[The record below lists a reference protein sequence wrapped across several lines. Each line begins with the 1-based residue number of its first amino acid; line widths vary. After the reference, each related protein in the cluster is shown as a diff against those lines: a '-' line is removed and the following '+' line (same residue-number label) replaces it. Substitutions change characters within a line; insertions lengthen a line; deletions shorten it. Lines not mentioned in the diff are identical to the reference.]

1 MAFTSTIAGRTVAG
15 NKRMHW
21 GAWDGTGVTGGD
33 IDTGLVMAESVMLTN
48 KGTALEAAGTAVVNE
63 TLPIAGNAITIV
75 CTSGDAGYWMAIGH

>member
-33 IDTGLVMAESVMLTN
+33 IDTGLIIAESVMLTHL
-48 KGTALEAAGTAVVNE
+48 GSAVEAAVAVVNE

-75 CTSGDAGYWMAIGH
+75 CTSGDVGYWMAIGH

>member
-33 IDTGLVMAESVMLTN
+33 IDTGLIIAESVMLTHL
-48 KGTALEAAGTAVVNE
+48 GSAVEAAVAVVNE